1 MGIKTLRS
9 QKREEQKDLSSA
21 RSFGCINTKTH
32 LEGAAGT
39 SPLCAGLVPFAGTH
53 QRDGTLLAALTT
65 QCPQPPCVLHSTAR
79 AWCRDTAL
87 CVFGPGGPRSSRRH
101 IPAQRRLPAAPGGR
115 EGAHILHS
123 PSSIRQRLQHVAR
136 YTIQTCRFLPSR
148 SSPAFCFLLLSAL
161 GDGAPDGKRL
171 CALVPRSTLLP
182 SAPRCLSAAL
192 GWGGQRGHGRDRLSP
207 QQSLLGAV
215 SGSRG
220 HRGVDRAA
228 LREGDGKAPQSPLPL
243 RGCGEHPRPC
253 FQGSDALIF
262 RALVA
267 LACRQASKI
276 PVSQGATQD

>member
-1 MGIKTLRS
+1 MSGSGATQSRRAYFKLSGKKKKKRWVVGIKTLRS

-32 LEGAAGT
+32 LEGAAET
-39 SPLCAGLVPFAGTH
+39 SPLSAGSVPFAGTH
-53 QRDGTLLAALTT
+53 QWDGTLLAALTM

-87 CVFGPGGPRSSRRH
+87 RVFGPGGPRSSRRH

-171 CALVPRSTLLP
+171 CVLWFLEA
-182 SAPRCLSAAL
+182 RCFL
-192 GWGGQRGHGRDRLSP
+192 
-207 QQSLLGAV
+207 
-215 SGSRG
+215 
-220 HRGVDRAA
+220 
-228 LREGDGKAPQSPLPL
+228 PLP
-243 RGCGEHPRPC
+243 
-253 FQGSDALIF
+253 A
-262 RALVA
+262 
-267 LACRQASKI
+267 ASRL
-276 PVSQGATQD
+276 PWAGGDSGATAGTDSHPSKAFWALCQAAEVTVEWTEQL